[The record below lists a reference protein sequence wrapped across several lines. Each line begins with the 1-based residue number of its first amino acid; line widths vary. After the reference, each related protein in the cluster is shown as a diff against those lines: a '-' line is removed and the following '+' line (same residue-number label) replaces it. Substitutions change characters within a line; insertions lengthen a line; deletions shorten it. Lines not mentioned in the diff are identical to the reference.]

1 MVGYEKIRAR
11 DGALL
16 SQHSLESPVEVLE
29 TIGFWLE
36 MEPPYQQDLKRH
48 AFHAM
53 GSIHAIEHAMKSLY
67 PLLALSNRTDVGG
80 ICYPLHPQLGKGAIF
95 VYDYYP
101 GGIGLA
107 EKGFAMLD
115 RLLDMTLNLVETAIA
130 NAAARRAFTFPPAAP
145 ATCRWTRRAASIC
158 CSG

>member
-1 MVGYEKIRAR
+1 MEVPYYTRTKTDKETEILDTLRSRPMPGFLAKLGRLKVRSQVVGYEKIRAR

-16 SQHSLESPVEVLE
+16 SQHPLESPVEVLE

-36 MEPPYQQDLKRH
+36 LEPSYQQDLKRH
-48 AFHAM
+48 AFHVM

-80 ICYPLHPQLGKGAIF
+80 ICYPLHPQLGKGAVF

-101 GGIGLA
+101 WRHRPGR
-107 EKGFAMLD
+107 ERF
-115 RLLDMTLNLVETAIA
+115 
-130 NAAARRAFTFPPAAP
+130 
-145 ATCRWTRRAASIC
+145 
-158 CSG
+158 